1 VLGDL
6 DAKTTGLPRDSVA
19 RTDQMVAINKD
30 ALTERAG
37 RVGPEVLDRVFARL
51 DLVLGRA

>member
-1 VLGDL
+1 MLGDL